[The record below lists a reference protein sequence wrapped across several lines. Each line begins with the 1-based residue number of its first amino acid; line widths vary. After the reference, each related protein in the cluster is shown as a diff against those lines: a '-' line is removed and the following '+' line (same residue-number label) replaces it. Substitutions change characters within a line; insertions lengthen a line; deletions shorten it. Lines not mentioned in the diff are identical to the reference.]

1 MDALAKLFPHIGSTE
16 LWQTLISIV
25 VAAVV
30 FFYSVYLLRKEELA
44 EEAEAENVGAEI
56 GEVQRHA

>member
-16 LWQTLISIV
+16 LLQTLISIV

-30 FFYSVYLLRKEELA
+30 FFYSVYLLRKEEIA
-44 EEAEAENVGAEI
+44 EQAEAENVGADI
-56 GEVQRHA
+56 SEVQRHA